1 MSSSI
6 PQLKDGEQTV
16 YFQAGGE
23 WCFLKTP
30 ASYQAE
36 GAGTPCVI
44 QCHGHHGYVKD
55 GEADWLT
62 EDFKLSFV
70 NSLIES
76 GIAVASTN
84 ATGNHWGRPSA
95 VAANGALFDSLV
107 EGSNVDASRMGLWG
121 GGLGGALLWNSVT
134 GPLLG
139 RLRAVCLQQATISYD
154 SVIRNHKFKSFLLEA
169 YGLPADTPD
178 DLAVAALAFN
188 DPVSRTRS
196 VDWGERASPG
206 QRTAGG
212 SLHPRRR
219 GREYVVPGEPGAAVR
234 RSGAVG
240 REVLLPHLR
249 GRRPR
254 HLPAGRNRRR
264 SPKRLLPPRLQPVA
278 LPGWR

>member
-70 NSLIES
+70 NSLIDS

-188 DPVSRTRS
+188 DPVTRTRS
-196 VDWGERASPG
+196 VDWGERAEPWPANS
-206 QRTAGG
+206 RKCSSSTATWTRICCT
-212 SLHPRRR
+212 RRIR
-219 GREYVVPGEPGAAVR
+219 CGCQAFWGRWA
-234 RSGAVG
+234 
-240 REVLLPHLR
+240 
-249 GRRPR
+249 
-254 HLPAGRNRRR
+254 RNTPSTPSRAWAT
-264 SPKRLLPPRLQPVA
+264 PPTSWEKPPQQY
-278 LPGWR
+278 

>member
-30 ASYQAE
+30 ASYRAE
-36 GAGTPCVI
+36 GEGTPCVI
-44 QCHGHHGYVKD
+44 QCHGHHGYVKN

-62 EDFKLSFV
+62 EDFKLEFV
-70 NSLIES
+70 NSLIDS
-76 GIAVASTN
+76 GIAVASSH

-139 RLRAVCLQQATISYD
+139 RLKAICLQQATISYE
-154 SVIRNHKFKSFLLEA
+154 SVIRHGKFKSFLLEA

-178 DLAVAALAFN
+178 DLAVAALSFN
-188 DPVSRTRS
+188 DPVTRTRLLI
-196 VDWGERASPG
+196 GEKGRALASELP
-206 QRTAGG
+206 
-212 SLHPRRR
+212 
-219 GREYVVPGEPGAAVR
+219 
-234 RSGAVG
+234 
-240 REVLLPHLR
+240 EVLFIHGDVDENMLYQENPVRLSGVLGPLGAKYSFQTYEGVGHATYQL
-249 GRRPR
+249 GEVAAAALNAYFRRVFN
-254 HLPAGRNRRR
+254 L
-264 SPKRLLPPRLQPVA
+264 
-278 LPGWR
+278 

>member
-1 MSSSI
+1 MTSSI
-6 PQLKDGEQTV
+6 PQLQDGEQTV

-30 ASYQAE
+30 KSYSASN
-36 GAGTPCVI
+36 GAVPCVI

-70 NSLIES
+70 NSLIDT

-84 ATGNHWGRPSA
+84 ATGNHWGRPNA
-95 VAANGALFDSLV
+95 VAANAALFDSLL
-107 EGSNVDASRMGLWG
+107 EGANLDSSRMGLWG

-139 RLRAVCLQQATISYD
+139 RLKAVVLQQATISYE

-178 DLAVAALAFN
+178 QRAIDTLAFN
-188 DPVSRTRS
+188 DPVNRTRLL
-196 VDWGERASPG
+196 VDEKGRALASELP
-206 QRTAGG
+206 
-212 SLHPRRR
+212 
-219 GREYVVPGEPGAAVR
+219 
-234 RSGAVG
+234 
-240 REVLLPHLR
+240 EVLFIHGDVDENMLYDENPIRLSNVLGPLGARYSIHTFKGVGHATYQLGETAANVLKGYF
-249 GRRPR
+249 GRVFE
-254 HLPAGRNRRR
+254 L
-264 SPKRLLPPRLQPVA
+264 
-278 LPGWR
+278 